1 MGGINKNFKTELY
14 QIESVVLRKLLIRVL
29 NVVPEYFWEIP
40 ASSTGKHHPIFALGK
55 GGLVRHTKACVK
67 IATEL
72 FRNDTVQ
79 NFTQEEKDLIIVA
92 LILHDTM
99 KNGVNN
105 KGNTVTEHPL
115 LVRKLF
121 DWVDMSEDDRV
132 FKDKVISLIE
142 THMGSWNIDY
152 KTKEEVLPKP
162 SVKIQRFVH
171 LCDYLASR
179 KCLEVNFD
187 A

>member
-72 FRNDTVQ
+72 FRND
-79 NFTQEEKDLIIVA
+79 IV
-92 LILHDTM
+92 
-99 KNGVNN
+99 
-105 KGNTVTEHPL
+105 
-115 LVRKLF
+115 
-121 DWVDMSEDDRV
+121 
-132 FKDKVISLIE
+132 
-142 THMGSWNIDY
+142 
-152 KTKEEVLPKP
+152 
-162 SVKIQRFVH
+162 
-171 LCDYLASR
+171 
-179 KCLEVNFD
+179 
-187 A
+187 